1 MHSGFCGV
9 GVCLTIVLCVFIGS
23 VQGGLQ
29 SPLCDFKCSNIDA
42 VDEVCENYLCE
53 AGPLSDEA
61 KAMLCSD
68 LCQAAFA
75 DVSID
80 DCEGRRRRQDFL
92 LAVDDLNAQLIGT
105 VLQETSLLIFIL
117 PLELCAEDLTVL
129 APVSAISVY
138 EDDLPDIEQD
148 MDDW

>member
-1 MHSGFCGV
+1 MYSGLFGV
-9 GVCLTIVLCVFIGS
+9 GVCLTIVFCVFIGS

-53 AGPLSDEA
+53 AAHLSDEA
-61 KAMLCSD
+61 KAVLCSD

-80 DCEGRRRRQDFL
+80 ECEGRRRRQDFL
-92 LAVDDLNAQLIGT
+92 HAVDDLDAQLIGT
-105 VLQETSLLIFIL
+105 VLQGNSTLIFIL
-117 PLELCAEDLTVL
+117 SLELCAEDWTVL
-129 APVSAISVY
+129 APASAIAVD
-138 EDDLPDIEQD
+138 EDDLPEIELD
-148 MDDW
+148 MDD